1 MLNDFYRRDIYYLF
15 LKEVKFDDIDKILI
29 IKYNVVMWLLEVFDY
44 FIICKLCR
52 YCFFCD
58 IYVDLFLWV
67 FLFQKVIEN
76 FIVLIVLDG
85 SLFFLVVVRFGVK

>member
-44 FIICKLCR
+44 FIIWKLCR
-52 YCFFCD
+52 YCFFV
-58 IYVDLFLWV
+58 IYMQIYFGGV
-67 FLFQKVIEN
+67 FLFQKVILN
-76 FIVLIVLDG
+76 FIVLIILDG

>member
-44 FIICKLCR
+44 FIIYKLC
-52 YCFFCD
+52 
-58 IYVDLFLWV
+58 
-67 FLFQKVIEN
+67 
-76 FIVLIVLDG
+76 
-85 SLFFLVVVRFGVK
+85 

>member
-15 LKEVKFDDIDKILI
+15 LKEVKFDDIDKIFI

-52 YCFFCD
+52 YCFFV
-58 IYVDLFLWV
+58 IYMQIYFGGV
-67 FLFQKVIEN
+67 FLFQKVILN
-76 FIVLIVLDG
+76 FIVLIILDG